1 METKVVRVLTQA
13 QLQGVLA
20 TGYDV
25 SLAGVHIYDLR
36 AQASFRLLDEQD
48 ELLTVERTR
57 LDEQQV
63 LVTDVDGDIQAQ
75 IAAEGVRFMLDRL
88 GARTGATKV
97 ELTIDTALQPDFETS
112 SLDEGLTA
120 EALKQEFKKRDL
132 QDLAVIEG
140 GVVPSRSV
148 GTEAIQDGAVNASK
162 LSSASVDNT
171 KLTSDAV
178 QSVHIAENAVDSNK
192 LAVGSV
198 KAEVLEDAAVTGA
211 KLADNSITLD
221 KLAPDAR
228 GAITVSQVLPSGSVS
243 GDKLADSSINSEQ
256 LAPNSVTYDKL
267 EDGAVRGSKLAPGSV
282 DGSKVAPRSLSL
294 EHFAD
299 GPAGLIA
306 DNSVSA
312 DAIQEKAVTRDK
324 LADGILAEPEL
335 AGSDT
340 MRGLDVTLSGSGLT
354 RGQPVGV
361 FTNASGNLQAFALT
375 STAAAAALGTLQAGV
390 TVASLFYGI
399 VRTVRADGL
408 LDVATVPN
416 SIVSGYSSLVPG
428 SFLKPKADGTGLE
441 RTTNAAE
448 ARAIAMDANSVR
460 LIFPL
465 NT

>member
-1 METKVVRVLTQA
+1 METKVTRVLTQA
-13 QLQGVLA
+13 QLQAVLA

-25 SLAGVHIYDLR
+25 SLAGVRIYDLR
-36 AQASFRLLDEQD
+36 AQASFRLLDAQD
-48 ELLTVERTR
+48 ELLTVERTM
-57 LDEQQV
+57 LDDQQV

-75 IAAEGVRFMLDRL
+75 VAAEGVRFMLDRL
-88 GARTGATKV
+88 GARSGATKV
-97 ELTIDTALQPDFETS
+97 ELTIDTALLPDFETS
-112 SLDEGLTA
+112 SLDEELTA
-120 EALKQEFKKRDL
+120 SALKEEFKKRDL
-132 QDLAVIEG
+132 QDIATVTTGTI
-140 GVVPSRSV
+140 PSKSV
-148 GTEAIQDGAVNASK
+148 GTEAIQDAAVTASKLASASVDASK
-162 LSSASVDNT
+162 LSSN
-171 KLTSDAV
+171 AV
-178 QSVHIAENAVDSNK
+178 QSVHIAENAVHADK

-198 KAEVLEDAAVTGA
+198 KSTVLEDAAVTGA
-211 KLADNSITLD
+211 KLQDNSVTLD

-256 LAPNSVTYDKL
+256 IAPGAVTYDKI

-306 DNSVSA
+306 DDSVGA
-312 DAIQEKAVTRDK
+312 DALQDKAVTRDK

-335 AGSDT
+335 SGSDT
-340 MRGLDVTLSGSGLT
+340 MRGLDVTLSGTGFS

-375 STAAAAALGTLQAGV
+375 SASAAAAIGALQAGV

-416 SIVSGYSSLVPG
+416 SIVSGYSNLTPG

-441 RTTNAAE
+441 RTTKCG
-448 ARAIAMDANSVR
+448 
-460 LIFPL
+460 
-465 NT
+465 